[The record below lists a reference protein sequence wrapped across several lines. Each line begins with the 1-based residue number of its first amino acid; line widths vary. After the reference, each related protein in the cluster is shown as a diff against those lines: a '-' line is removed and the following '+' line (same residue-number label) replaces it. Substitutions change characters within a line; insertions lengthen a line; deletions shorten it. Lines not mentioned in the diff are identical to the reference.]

1 MDTISSKMPTIDMT
15 QLNKHVFIA
24 NHFAAIKIY
33 MPTINLDCIKQ
44 GQLPYVPIDSDFH
57 SQR

>member
-15 QLNKHVFIA
+15 HLNKHVFIV

-33 MPTINLDCIKQ
+33 IPTIKLDCIKQ